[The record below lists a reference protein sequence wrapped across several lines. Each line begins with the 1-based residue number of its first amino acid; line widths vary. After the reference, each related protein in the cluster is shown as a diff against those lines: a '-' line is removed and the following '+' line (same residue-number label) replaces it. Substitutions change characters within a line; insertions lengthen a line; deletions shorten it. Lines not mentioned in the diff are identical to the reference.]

1 MHVFLAG
8 TSTSAVSTASSAS
21 SISTLPEPKS
31 SVAPSQSSDR
41 GQLPIVTTD
50 NQADGDIEVP
60 VSDGVPS
67 QDCIPNYVT
76 SRAAS
81 SRTGNFFAPRISHDD
96 ESTTTTSLAAGAT
109 ATAVSPSSGGRSAL
123 RLQVPDF
130 SSVIDLSSDDDTA
143 SSSDHVIEAD
153 AALARRLQVR
163 RQCFVHRM
171 PGRKLRSAL

>member
-1 MHVFLAG
+1 MFLAG

-21 SISTLPEPKS
+21 STSTLPELTS
-31 SVAPSQSSDR
+31 SVSLSESSDR
-41 GQLPIVTTD
+41 GRLPIAITD
-50 NQADGDIEVP
+50 TQADGDIVVSVP
-60 VSDGVPS
+60 DGVPS

-81 SRTGNFFAPRISHDD
+81 SRTGNFFAPRISLDD
-96 ESTTTTSLAAGAT
+96 EPTTSLSAGAT
-109 ATAVSPSSGGRSAL
+109 ATAMSPSSGGRSAL
-123 RLQVPDF
+123 RLRVPDF